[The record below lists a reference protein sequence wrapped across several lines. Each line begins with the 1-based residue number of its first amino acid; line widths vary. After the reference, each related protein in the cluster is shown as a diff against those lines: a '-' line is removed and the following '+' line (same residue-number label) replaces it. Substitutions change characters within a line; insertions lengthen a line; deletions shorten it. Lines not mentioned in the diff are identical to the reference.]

1 MSHKAVLA
9 GRSYLLVEDEYL
21 TASSL
26 VLALE
31 AVGAKVLGPVSNLDR
46 AMEISQDPSFAVDA
60 VILDVKLGGDM
71 VYPFAET
78 LVKRNVPFVFLTGY
92 DCRSMPDHFRS
103 APCLTKP
110 CDERQL
116 TRLLAGMRPREGMA
130 RPG

>member
-26 VLALE
+26 VTALE
-31 AVGAKVLGPVSNLDR
+31 GVGATVLGPVSNLDR
-46 AMEISQDPSFAVDA
+46 AMEISQDPSFSVDG

-71 VYPFAET
+71 VYPFADM
-78 LVKRNVPFVFLTGY
+78 LVKRHVPFVFLTGY
-92 DCRSMPDHFRS
+92 DCRSMPDSFRD

-110 CDERQL
+110 CDELEL
-116 TRLLAGMRPREGMA
+116 TRLLMEMQS
-130 RPG
+130 